1 MPDRTD
7 DCDVASIGGAKRAL
21 KRNEKSGVVAA
32 AVMTSA
38 LIGLSRVT
46 GVVRDIGRTSLFG
59 RDWRTDAYVCAF
71 SLPDLV
77 YLLASGGALSSGFIP
92 VFSGYLAAG
101 EDERAI
107 KTFRVLMTYIA
118 ILIAA
123 VIFACEL
130 LAPRLVIL
138 LFPGMVEHHDKLRL
152 TVLLVRIILPAQFFF
167 ALGALFSGALMSL
180 RCFAEPPLQS
190 VLYNI
195 GILMGGI
202 VGAHFCSHWLGGG
215 VEGMAIG
222 ALIGAAIGAV
232 GIQWL
237 RLRQL
242 GMSFSPCF
250 DWRDEGAREVM
261 RLILPVMASLSVT
274 YINSTILPRSF
285 SSVLS
290 QGAATSVEMANRVI
304 QLPVALFGA
313 SIGIALFPT
322 LSTLAATEALDEL
335 RKQIAAGVRAILLFA
350 VPSAVLIGVLRVQV
364 IALLFQ
370 YGRWTAYDT
379 QVTGTALLFY
389 SIGVPAM
396 ACQYVLARGFY
407 AMRDTRTPV
416 MIALGSFA
424 LAMLA
429 NLLLVRTRLEHGG
442 LALASSVA
450 AWFYMLMLMMM
461 LNRRINGFLDV
472 EMARSFA
479 WFAIGSVVTGVFA
492 HAVLRIISMWVSANL
507 YGRFACVF
515 IPALIGAFAF
525 ALTLWLAGFK
535 EVGLVARRFAS
546 IIRLR

>member
-1 MPDRTD
+1 MSDKTD
-7 DCDVASIGGAKRAL
+7 GCNATSVGGAHREVL
-21 KRNEKSGVVAA
+21 KRNEKTGVVAA
-32 AVMTSA
+32 AITTSA
-38 LIGLSRVT
+38 LVGLSRVT
-46 GVVRDIGRTSLFG
+46 GVVRDIGRTALFG

-101 EDERAI
+101 EDEKAI

-118 ILIAA
+118 IFLAA
-123 VIFACEL
+123 VILICEL

-138 LFPGMVEHHDKLRL
+138 LFPGMVEHHEKLKL

-195 GILMGGI
+195 GILTGGI
-202 VGAHFCSHWLGGG
+202 VGAHFCSHWYGSGI
-215 VEGMAIG
+215 EGMAIG
-222 ALIGAAIGAV
+222 ALIGAAVGAV
-232 GIQWL
+232 GIQWV
-237 RLRQL
+237 RLWRL
-242 GMSFSPCF
+242 GMNFSPCF
-250 DWRDEGAREVM
+250 DWRDEGAREVVK
-261 RLILPVMASLSVT
+261 LILPVMASLSVT

-285 SSVLS
+285 SSVLPH
-290 QGAATSVEMANRVI
+290 GAATSVEMANRVI

-322 LSTLAATEALDEL
+322 LSALAATEAVDEL
-335 RKQIAAGVRAILLFA
+335 RHQIAAGVRAVLFLA
-350 VPSAVLIGVLRVQV
+350 VPSAVLIGVLREQI

-370 YGRWTAYDT
+370 YGRWTTHDT
-379 QVTGTALLFY
+379 QATGVALLFY

-396 ACQYVLARGFY
+396 SCQYVLARGFY

-416 MIALGSFA
+416 IIALGSFMI
-424 LAMLA
+424 AMVT

-450 AWFYMLMLMMM
+450 AWFYMLMLMLM
-461 LNRRINGFLDV
+461 LNRKLKGTFGV
-472 EMARSFA
+472 EAAHAFA
-479 WFAIGSVVTGVFA
+479 WLVGAIAVGVFA
-492 HAVLRIISMWVSANL
+492 HAGLRVISMYASTNL
-507 YGRFACVF
+507 YGRFVCVF
-515 IPALIGAFAF
+515 VPSLVGMFAF
-525 ALTLWLAGFK
+525 ILTLRLAGIK
-535 EVGLVARRFAS
+535 EAELVVKKFMALL
-546 IIRLR
+546 RLK